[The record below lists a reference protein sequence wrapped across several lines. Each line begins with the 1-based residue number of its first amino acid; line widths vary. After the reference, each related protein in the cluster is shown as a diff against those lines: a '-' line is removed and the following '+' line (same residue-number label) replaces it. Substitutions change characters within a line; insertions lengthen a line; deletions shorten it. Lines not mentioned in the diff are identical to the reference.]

1 MGAHDTV
8 ATKLM
13 QYTRSVNEQFIY
25 LTHLLNE
32 DFHMQHSSV
41 KADFQ
46 PQDVITNWPLSQP
59 MPAENQTFYQKF
71 ETSLKHS
78 NATQNVYFSNF
89 FEWQGAARERWFFEC
104 ISNDMLQDLGVF
116 ITKKAHNEYLKEA
129 FPFQTVTCSVN
140 SFAIQKCSF
149 YLQFKFFIN
158 DELASVGYQQ
168 IVFADKQKRIAKL
181 PDHVLSKIRLYEC
194 DNADFSHL
202 K

>member
-1 MGAHDTV
+1 
-8 ATKLM
+8 
-13 QYTRSVNEQFIY
+13 
-25 LTHLLNE
+25 
-32 DFHMQHSSV
+32 MQHSILKSEF
-41 KADFQ
+41 KTH
-46 PQDVITNWPLSQP
+46 DVITSWPLAKP
-59 MPAENQTFYQKF
+59 LPLETQTYYQKF

-104 ISNDMLQDLGVF
+104 IANDMLQDLGVF

-140 SFAIQKCSF
+140 SFSIQKCSF
-149 YLQFKFFIN
+149 YLQFKFFI
-158 DELASVGYQQ
+158 DGELASTGYQQ

-181 PDHVLSKIRLYEC
+181 PEHILIKIRKYEC
-194 DNADFSHL
+194 ESTDFDNL